1 MEFLFW
7 FCLLLIVYCYFG
19 YPLFLLLVSK
29 FTHKPVDKKPIMPKV
44 SIVLS
49 VWNEQDVI
57 RRKLSNLMALDYPA
71 DSYEIIVGSDGSD
84 DNTNEIVRSFN
95 DERIRFVERAERRGK
110 MIVLNEL
117 VSLAR
122 HEIIVF
128 NDARQEL
135 PPDTIHKLVANFAD
149 SSVGCVSG
157 ELVFRK
163 KEGATAQ
170 GINLYWEYEK
180 FMRYHEAKIHSML
193 GATGAIYAIRK
204 SLYHPVP
211 KDVVL
216 DDMYIPFRII
226 EQGFRA
232 VFEPLAKAYDDVA
245 ENPKEE
251 ARRKNR
257 TLFGNFQ
264 IFQLFPN
271 MFNPFES
278 HIAIQLF
285 SHKFLR
291 IAAPFLMVFLILL
304 NLTLLGRT
312 FYVWTMFA
320 QLLFYSMAV
329 IGLLTK
335 DMANKTFRPL
345 TKICYVP
352 YVFCLLNFSVFV
364 GFWRFLTS
372 KQQITW
378 EKARLS

>member
-19 YPLFLLLVSK
+19 YPLLLLFVSK
-29 FTHKPVDKKPIMPKV
+29 IIPRPVKKEPITPKV

-57 RRKLSNLMALDYPA
+57 RRKLSNLMSLDYPA

-84 DNTNEIVRSFN
+84 DNTNDIIRSFN
-95 DERIRFVERAERRGK
+95 DERIRFVDRVERRGK

-135 PPDTIHKLVANFAD
+135 PPDTIQKLVANFAD
-149 SSVGCVSG
+149 NNVGCVSG

-163 KEGATAQ
+163 TEGTTAQ

-180 FMRYHEAKIHSML
+180 FMRNHEAKIHSML

-204 SLYHPVP
+204 SLYQPVP

-264 IFQLFPN
+264 IFNIFPN
-271 MFNPFES
+271 LFNPFES
-278 HIAIQLF
+278 PVAIQFF
-285 SHKFLR
+285 SHKLLR
-291 IAAPFLMVFLILL
+291 IAAPFLMILLVLL
-304 NLTLLGRT
+304 NLLLLHKT
-312 FYVWTMFA
+312 FYVVTMLA
-320 QLLFYSMAV
+320 QILFYLLAY
-329 IGLLTK
+329 IGLKTK
-335 DMANKTFRPL
+335 DMPNKTLRSVK
-345 TKICYVP
+345 KICYVP

-364 GFWRFLTS
+364 GFWRFITA

-378 EKARLS
+378 EKARNS